1 MRNRGQSFTVVFR
14 KSSAAGKSESL
25 ARDVGAYQS
34 KPGDARRSGRA
45 SPVGAAP
52 VRIEFRDSAQAIEAR
67 LGVVVVGAVTH
78 DAANGFFWAV
88 YLPGMPN
95 TPRPAR
101 DIEGARKAIS
111 HKVRE
116 WCEAAALMSVRR

>member
-1 MRNRGQSFTVVFR
+1 MSNRGQSFIVEVKTSR
-14 KSSAAGKSESL
+14 KPNGDYK
-25 ARDVGAYQS
+25 S

-45 SPVGAAP
+45 GGDVGATP
-52 VRIEFRDSAQAIEAR
+52 VRLHFHDRAQAIEAR

-78 DAANGFFWAV
+78 DAGAGYYWAV

-95 TPRPAR
+95 TPKPAR
-101 DIEGARKAIS
+101 DVEAARDAIS

-116 WCEAAALMSVRR
+116 WCEAAHLITARG

>member
-1 MRNRGQSFTVVFR
+1 MSNRGQAFIVEVKPSR
-14 KSSAAGKSESL
+14 KPRA
-25 ARDVGAYQS
+25 DYQS

-45 SPVGAAP
+45 GGDAGSAP
-52 VRIEFRDSAQAIEAR
+52 VRLQFNDRAQALEVR

-78 DAANGFFWAV
+78 DAANGWFWAV

-95 TPRPAR
+95 TPKPAR
-101 DIEGARKAIS
+101 DIEAARSAIS

-116 WCEAAALMSVRR
+116 WCEAANLISARVR